1 MGLIYDSGDSGN
13 LKAALSANLTAA
25 SAVLTK
31 LSSASTRLTTALG
44 TGELSGKGYTAVDSL
59 FAQIIAPCVKEA
71 KDEIDSISGE
81 LETYTSEDSTVSRF
95 GVLKEDE
102 LNTQLTATKKQRD
115 ATEHQIEVHERAANS
130 STAVPGLSEALEAK
144 NAQLELVLNQLEKDI
159 HELEDKL
166 QALRAFAAA
175 TKGLFMGRLENLAGA
190 TGDVIALMKSLSE
203 PAVMPGVKLDLL
215 GGTGS
220 GLGAAA
226 MRKEILEYLA
236 GGKIKADGKG
246 RLKVGKTFLYDPKG
260 KYLYSG
266 GKGLNAAA
274 GTRIDHYLQPVKAGA
289 SAALKAPI
297 DDFTGWKGA
306 SNLGK
311 LGKFSGAAGTVL
323 TVGSNADK
331 YFGDGVQG
339 NDVPDFAVDTGVD
352 LAGAAAAA
360 GAGAAIGSL
369 IVPPAGT
376 IVGAVVGFVVGMALN
391 IEWGGGP
398 SATDAAKET
407 LKKTYR

>member
-31 LSSASTRLTTALG
+31 LSSASARLTTALG

-59 FAQIIAPCVKEA
+59 FAQIVAPCVKEA

-81 LETYTSEDSTVSRF
+81 LETYTSEDSKVSRF

-166 QALRAFAAA
+166 KALRDFAAA

-190 TGDVIALMKSLSE
+190 TGDVIALLKSLSE

-215 GGTGS
+215 GGTRD

-226 MRKEILEYLA
+226 TRADILDYLK
-236 GGKIKADGKG
+236 GGKIKADDKG
-246 RLKVGKTFLYDPKG
+246 RLKVGGKFLYNQSG
-260 KYLYSG
+260 QFLYGG
-266 GKGLNAAA
+266 GKGFNEATGLK
-274 GTRIDHYLQPVKAGA
+274 IDHYKQPVKAGA
-289 SAALKAPI
+289 IGALKSPV

-306 SNLGK
+306 SKLAKYGK
-311 LGKFSGAAGTVL
+311 GLGAAGSVL
-323 TVGSNADK
+323 TVGSNIDK
-331 YFGDGVQG
+331 YFGDGEATG
-339 NDVPDFAVDTGVD
+339 HDYADFAVDTTVD
-352 LAGAAAAA
+352 LASAAVSA

-369 IVPPAGT
+369 ILPPAGT
-376 IVGAVVGFVVGMALN
+376 IVGAIAGFVIGFALDN
-391 IEWGGGP
+391 NLFGP
-398 SATDAAKET
+398 SATDLAKEEI
-407 LKKTYR
+407 KKAYR